1 MVLNLCLKQE
11 QALGFILRKYSCN
24 PGIGSENLLWKVITR
39 LQVISMYVLTTPNP
53 KDGEN
58 VTIEEIRKRNKWD
71 IDDYVYKGLI
81 LNGMSDHL
89 FDIYQNVESSKELWD
104 SLEAKYM
111 AEDASS
117 KKFLVSN
124 FTNYKMTD
132 SRPVM
137 EQYNELLCIL
147 GRFTQHKMNM
157 DETIHVSCI
166 IDKLPSYWK
175 DFKHTLKHQ
184 KEELTLV
191 ELGSHL
197 RIEESLRVQDS
208 DKPRSNNIA
217 GPSVVNM
224 VEHNNSSRY
233 ADNRGK
239 RKHHDTK
246 IDPNKKSKVTCWK
259 CGKPRHLKK
268 DCKGGKVGNKANGS
282 GINGLV
288 DGYTNLLK
296 VEDAS
301 SKKFLVS
308 NFANYKMTDSRPIM
322 EQYNELL
329 GILGRFTQHKMNMD
343 ETIKLSCIIDKL
355 SPSWKDFKHTLK
367 QQKKELTLIELGSHL
382 RIEESL
388 GVYTDNKGK
397 RKHHDTKVDPNKKS
411 KVTCW
416 KCEKPRHLK
425 KDCKG
430 GKVGNK
436 ANGSGINGLVDGYTN
451 SLSLQVYYV
460 TYVYEAYFVQDDDI
474 AWLIIIIDN
483 IGSTF
488 MSTSKL
494 YDSILW
500 HARLGH
506 VHYKRMQDMS
516 KDGLIL
522 AFDMDTKK
530 CERGIECIFVGYSE
544 HSKAFRFYVIELNES
559 VSINSLIELEDAI
572 FDENS
577 ICLVPRP
584 SLRIPNRTKDIGGS
598 VVPKEVTK
606 EDGPKT
612 FDEVMKSQ
620 DVAFWKESINNE
632 MDSIMDNNTWVLVNL
647 PIVMDVKIVFLN
659 GELDEDVYINKPQG
673 FIMPSN
679 ENKVDMTK
687 EFLSSRFSMTE
698 MGEADVILVSTP
710 MDTSEKLMPNN
721 GQVVSQLEYS
731 GVIGCLMY
739 AITCT
744 RPDNAFAVGK
754 LSRYTSNP
762 VLEGYID
769 ASWIGNTEY
778 NSSTSGWLF
787 LLGGGATSKEA
798 EWLRNLILEI
808 PLWSK
813 PIAPISICCDSVAT
827 LPKAYNQMYN
837 QKSRHLGVR
846 HNMIYELIMNGV
858 VSIEFVRSQHNL
870 ADHLTK
876 GLARDLVLMCAEGVC
891 LKSN

>member
-1 MVLNLCLKQE
+1 MH
-11 QALGFILRKYSCN
+11 
-24 PGIGSENLLWKVITR
+24 LL
-39 LQVISMYVLTTPNP
+39 LSSMSVVYVLTTPILE
-53 KDGEN
+53 DVEDAI
-58 VTIEEIRKRNKWD
+58 VEQLRKRPSE
-71 IDDYVYKGLI
+71 I
-81 LNGMSDHL
+81 MMTM
-89 FDIYQNVESSKELWD
+89 F
-104 SLEAKYM
+104 
-111 AEDASS
+111 AE
-117 KKFLVSN
+117 
-124 FTNYKMTD
+124 
-132 SRPVM
+132 
-137 EQYNELLCIL
+137 
-147 GRFTQHKMNM
+147 
-157 DETIHVSCI
+157 
-166 IDKLPSYWK
+166 
-175 DFKHTLKHQ
+175 
-184 KEELTLV
+184 
-191 ELGSHL
+191 
-197 RIEESLRVQDS
+197 
-208 DKPRSNNIA
+208 
-217 GPSVVNM
+217 
-224 VEHNNSSRY
+224 
-233 ADNRGK
+233 
-239 RKHHDTK
+239 
-246 IDPNKKSKVTCWK
+246 
-259 CGKPRHLKK
+259 CGKPKKLKK
-268 DCKGGKVGNKANGS
+268 DCKGGKVGNKANGL
-282 GINGLV
+282 GINGPVNDSSNSLKGATV
-288 DGYTNLLK
+288 HVYKNRCWFKTYESLNDGSILH
-296 VEDAS
+296 
-301 SKKFLVS
+301 
-308 NFANYKMTDSRPIM
+308 MG
-322 EQYNELL
+322 NELTTLVYRCGCVDLKFSSEKIVSLTESMVL
-329 GILGRFTQHKMNMD
+329 GAIVRLPDPKLKTLGERGI
-343 ETIKLSCIIDKL
+343 ECIFIGYAE
-355 SPSWKDFKHTLK
+355 H
-367 QQKKELTLIELGSHL
+367 
-382 RIEESL
+382 
-388 GVYTDNKGK
+388 
-397 RKHHDTKVDPNKKS
+397 S
-411 KVTCW
+411 K
-416 KCEKPRHLK
+416 
-425 KDCKG
+425 
-430 GKVGNK
+430 
-436 ANGSGINGLVDGYTN
+436 A
-451 SLSLQVYYV
+451 
-460 TYVYEAYFVQDDDI
+460 F
-474 AWLIIIIDN
+474 
-483 IGSTF
+483 
-488 MSTSKL
+488 
-494 YDSILW
+494 
-500 HARLGH
+500 RLGH

-530 CERGIECIFVGYSE
+530 F
-544 HSKAFRFYVIELNES
+544 
-559 VSINSLIELEDAI
+559 
-572 FDENS
+572 
-577 ICLVPRP
+577 PRP

-778 NSSTSGWLF
+778 NSCNQWLV
-787 LLGGGATSKEA
+787 
-798 EWLRNLILEI
+798 I
-808 PLWSK
+808 PAWWSVQN
-813 PIAPISICCDSVAT
+813 IAK
-827 LPKAYNQMYN
+827 LYHQMYN